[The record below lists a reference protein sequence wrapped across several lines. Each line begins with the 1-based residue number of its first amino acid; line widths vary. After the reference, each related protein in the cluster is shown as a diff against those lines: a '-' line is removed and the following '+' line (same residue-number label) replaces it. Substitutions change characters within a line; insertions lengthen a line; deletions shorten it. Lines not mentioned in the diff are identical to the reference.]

1 MSQTPKQFEKVIKV
15 LEAKNIGVLGYDEE
29 LEALVIGGL
38 EGDKEY
44 AGVRVEADGKDLI
57 IVLEAVFAAPVDSAE
72 EATEMFHELYGDLV
86 HIEEED
92 DFELEYDEEEGLW
105 GTELLRPVEDMDDL
119 VASVE
124 EALQH
129 GMFFDVD
136 LPELEEGEEGEEEKA
151 EEPEAGDKQD

>member
-1 MSQTPKQFEKVIKV
+1 MSQTPKEFEKVIKA
-15 LEAKNIGVLGYDEE
+15 LEARNIGVLGYDEE

-44 AGVRVEADGKDLI
+44 AGIRVEAEGQDLI
-57 IVLEAVFAAPVDSAE
+57 VVLEAVFAAPVESSE

-86 HIEEED
+86 HIEEEE
-92 DFELEYDEEEGLW
+92 DFELEFDDEEGLW
-105 GTELLRPVEDMDDL
+105 GTELLRPVEDLEDL

-129 GMFFDVD
+129 GLFFDVD
-136 LPELEEGEEGEEEKA
+136 LPELADAEDAEEEGTESKDKEE
-151 EEPEAGDKQD
+151 